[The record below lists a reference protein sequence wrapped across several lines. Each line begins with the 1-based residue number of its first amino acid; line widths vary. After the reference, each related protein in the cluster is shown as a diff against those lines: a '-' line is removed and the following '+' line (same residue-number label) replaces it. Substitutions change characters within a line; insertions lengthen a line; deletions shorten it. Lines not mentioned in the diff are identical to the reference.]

1 MLTEAMYLSKKG
13 RLHYFYMRKR
23 ECVFTLRI
31 QPAQTSQLTL
41 PRMSRVDEQS

>member
-1 MLTEAMYLSKKG
+1 M
-13 RLHYFYMRKR
+13 
-23 ECVFTLRI
+23 VVTLRT